1 MSKKIWL
8 ICSGFFLLALLYR
21 GWFVSLLPL
30 AAGDWGIKFPGALE
44 QYSFYPQAWDA
55 HFGNG
60 LGGNSVFLL
69 GLDTYFSGVV
79 TFLFRYLSFSWI
91 YIERLLWVVP
101 FILLT
106 SAGSA
111 LLFRYLFASFLHAL
125 LSVLIYGFNTYII
138 MITSGGQMGVV
149 LGYAAAPLVMYGFI
163 RALQEKSGQMRSVCV
178 VATGIFVSLQF
189 AFDLRLTY
197 ITLVAMAAWV
207 IMEAVSRK
215 NGKVFVYAVL
225 PVIIAGLLHTFWL
238 VPFVLIR
245 QNPLASL
252 GEEFINTGMVRFL
265 SFAPFEH
272 TLSFLQPN
280 WPENI
285 FGKIHFLPPEFLF
298 IPIVAF
304 TSLLFVHQTQLSIV
318 QKKTILFFSLLGLVG
333 VFLSKGTNPPMGD
346 FYIWLFDTI
355 PGFIM
360 FRDSTKFYLL
370 IALSYSV
377 LIPFSLLQIGNWIGK
392 KTGGKHKQASTV
404 AVTVIFV
411 LMWFFIHR
419 EGIAGQI
426 GGTFSPRSVPQEYAR
441 LQEYFAANDSF
452 SRVLWVPRRHRYG
465 YVADTLPGLTLETL
479 RVASA
484 AAFPSWLTEDKNKQ
498 QLARFSVSHI
508 IVPTDPMGE
517 LFVAGERYDEA
528 ARQALVAAL
537 DKDASLERLD
547 ILDIAVYKMPFTYG
561 HAFFVENPLVSI
573 DIRKINATHY
583 QITLPPVSYEREIIF
598 AETFDP
604 HWTLTFG
611 DNVVTPT
618 RTDDGLQLYQIP
630 SSSVE
635 IVADIRYG
643 LQRFVDYGL
652 MVSGGVSAVILVYL
666 AYATIT
672 LWKKRHVS

>member
-8 ICSGFFLLALLYR
+8 ICSGFFLLAPLYR
-21 GWFVSLLPL
+21 GWFVSFLPL
-30 AAGDWGIKFPGALE
+30 ASGDWGIKFPGALE

-60 LGGNSVFLL
+60 LGGNAVFLL
-69 GLDTYFSGVV
+69 GLDTYYFGVV
-79 TFLFRYLSFSWI
+79 TFLFRYLNLPWV

-101 FILLT
+101 FMLLT
-106 SAGSA
+106 SVGSI
-111 LLFRYLFASFLHAL
+111 LLFRYLFVSSLHSL
-125 LSVLIYGFNTYII
+125 LSMFIYGFNTYII

-149 LGYAAAPLVMYGFI
+149 LGYAAAPLVLYGFI
-163 RALQEKSGQMRSVCV
+163 SALQEKSIKIRFVRI
-178 VATGIFVSLQF
+178 VAAGLFVSLQF

-197 ITLVAMAAWV
+197 ITLAVVVAWV
-207 IMEAVSRK
+207 IMEAASRK
-215 NGKVFVYAVL
+215 NGKVFVYAAL
-225 PVIIAGLLHTFWL
+225 PVMIAGLLHAFWL
-238 VPFVLIR
+238 LPFVLIR

-252 GEEFINTGMVRFL
+252 GEEFTNVGMVRFL

-272 TLSFLQPN
+272 TLSLLQPN

-285 FGKIHFLPPEFLF
+285 FGKIHFFQPEFLF

-304 TSLLFVHQTQLSIV
+304 SSLLFIYQTHLSIM
-318 QKKTILFFSLLGLVG
+318 QKKAIMFFSLLGLVG
-333 VFLSKGTNPPMGD
+333 AYLSKGTNLPLGD
-346 FYIWLFDTI
+346 FYIWLFNII
-355 PGFIM
+355 PGFVM

-377 LIPFSLLQIGNWIGK
+377 LIPFSLLQIGSWIGQ
-392 KTGGKHKQASTV
+392 KTGGKHKQASIV
-404 AVTVIFV
+404 AVTVTFV
-411 LMWFFIHR
+411 LMWFLIHR

-426 GGTFSPRSVPQEYAR
+426 GGTFSPRSVPQEYVR
-441 LQEYFAANDSF
+441 LQEFFVANDGF
-452 SRVLWVPRRHRYG
+452 SRLLWVPRRHRYG

-484 AAFPSWLTEDKNKQ
+484 AAFPSWLAEDKNKKR
-498 QLARFSVSHI
+498 LARFSVSHI

-517 LFVAGERYDEA
+517 LFVAGERYDGA
-528 ARQALVAAL
+528 ARQALIAAL

-561 HAFFVENPLVSI
+561 HAFFVENPLASI
-573 DIRKINATHY
+573 DMRRINATHY
-583 QITLPPVSYEREIIF
+583 QITLPPALHERELIF

-604 HWTLTFG
+604 HWVLTFG
-611 DNVVTPT
+611 DNEITPT

-630 SSSVE
+630 SGSVE

-643 LQRFVDYGL
+643 PQRFVDYGL

-666 AYATIT
+666 AYATII
-672 LWKKRHVS
+672 LWKKRRVS